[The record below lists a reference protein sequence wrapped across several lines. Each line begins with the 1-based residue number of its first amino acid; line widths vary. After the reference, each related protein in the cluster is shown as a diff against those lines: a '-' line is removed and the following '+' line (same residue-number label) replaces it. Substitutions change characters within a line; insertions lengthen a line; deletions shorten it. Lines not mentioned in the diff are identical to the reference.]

1 MKIVFMGTPDFAVP
15 TLKTLLDSQHEVQA
29 VVTAPDKPAGRGK
42 KMSYS
47 AVKKVAL
54 EHDIPVL
61 QPEQLQDPRFID
73 QLNRFKAD
81 LFIVVA
87 FRILPYE
94 VFTIPSKGTIN
105 LHASLLPKYRGAA
118 PINWAL
124 IRGESETGITTF
136 FIDRQ
141 IDTGQWLMQN
151 RIDIDS
157 DITAGELYEQLKQL
171 GSDLVLQTIDG
182 LETGSLQ
189 PKSQI
194 GEVTKAPKINREL
207 GFLRWQKSALELHNL
222 IRGLSPVPGC
232 TALFRDQV
240 IKILRSKVMDAQ
252 DTERISGCITRAGK
266 NGPLY
271 VQTGKGILEILQL
284 QPAGKKVLSAPDF
297 IRGYR
302 VTESDCFHNMVE
314 ADEESQ

>member
-15 TLKTLLDSQHEVQA
+15 TLKTLLDSKHEVQA

-42 KMSYS
+42 KMSHS
-47 AVKKVAL
+47 AIKKVAL
-54 EHDIPVL
+54 DHDLFVL
-61 QPEQLQDPRFID
+61 QPEDLQDPHFVD

-94 VFTIPSKGTIN
+94 VFTLPSKGTIN

-124 IRGESETGITTF
+124 IRGESETGVTTF

-141 IDTGQWLMQN
+141 IDTGQWLMQK
-151 RIDIDS
+151 RIDIDPN
-157 DITAGELYEQLKQL
+157 ITAGELYEQLKAL
-171 GSDLVLQTIDG
+171 GSDLVLQTIEG
-182 LETGSLQ
+182 LESNTLQ

-207 GFLRWQKSALELHNL
+207 GFLEWQKPAPELHNL

-232 TALFRDQV
+232 TTLFRDQV
-240 IKILRSKVMDAQ
+240 
-252 DTERISGCITRAGK
+252 
-266 NGPLY
+266 
-271 VQTGKGILEILQL
+271 
-284 QPAGKKVLSAPDF
+284 
-297 IRGYR
+297 
-302 VTESDCFHNMVE
+302 
-314 ADEESQ
+314 